1 MSNAL
6 VHTVASVGGLIGG
19 FIGAWLGVKVS
30 RNKDPFPETAE
41 VLILSR

>member
-19 FIGAWLGVKVS
+19 FIGAWLGVRVS
-30 RNKDPFPETAE
+30 HGENPFPEVAE
-41 VLILSR
+41 TLILGR